1 MKKIA
6 IPLAAALAVIALA
19 GFAAAAGRFER
30 RDPQKAYDL
39 ITQKVNGMLDDIKA
53 TDAQRTQITQ
63 LKDKL
68 FNEGMELRKSE
79 RGLKRDLL
87 VNWDAPQIDAN
98 AVHAQVDKRI
108 DALRAFAHDAADASI
123 QVHDILTP
131 DQRAQVK
138 QELNRH
144 FKQHAK
150 GNQGDAQQE

>member
-6 IPLAAALAVIALA
+6 LPLAAAVAVIALA
-19 GFAAAAGRFER
+19 GFAAAAERFAR
-30 RDPQKAYDL
+30 RDPQRAYNF
-39 ITQKVNGMLDDIKA
+39 ITNKVNGMLDDIKA
-53 TDAQRTQITQ
+53 TDAQRAQINQ

-68 FNEGMELRKSE
+68 FNEGMELRKSQ
-79 RGLKRDLL
+79 RGLRRDLL
-87 VNWDAPQIDAN
+87 ANWDAPQLDPN

-138 QELNRH
+138 QELQQR

-150 GNQGDAQQE
+150 GTQGDAQQQ